1 MVAYVQGIQEE
12 RSWRNKISTDG
23 LAELSNKNWKDTEK
37 KTISDVVRINLCY

>member
-23 LAELSNKNWKDTEK
+23 LAELSNKNRKDTEK
-37 KTISDVVRINLCY
+37 ITISDVVRIYLCY